1 MGVECPECG
10 SRRVRFSKR
19 RGILE
24 GLASALGYCPV
35 RCRDCGHR
43 FWHGLLFNFRVPYA
57 HCPQCLRQDLSD
69 WAEKYYM
76 PGKFSRMLLYVG
88 ARRHR
93 CSACRV
99 NFVSF
104 FPRKA
109 EYVNPAKLKRLAEL
123 QRSDGGYAEEE
134 QTTQLGERRGAP
146 GNSAG

>member
-24 GLASALGYCPV
+24 SFASAVGYCPV

-43 FWHGLLFNFRVPYA
+43 FWHGLLFNFRLPYA

-76 PGKFSRMLLYVG
+76 PGKFSRMLLHFG
-88 ARRHR
+88 AKAHR

-99 NFVSF
+99 NFISF

-109 EYVNPAKLKRLAEL
+109 EYVNPAKLKRMAEM
-123 QRSDGGYAEEE
+123 QQAGVGRRGESETEEF
-134 QTTQLGERRGAP
+134 GERRGVADH
-146 GNSAG
+146 N

>member
-1 MGVECPECG
+1 M
-10 SRRVRFSKR
+10 
-19 RGILE
+19 
-24 GLASALGYCPV
+24 

-43 FWHGLLFNFRVPYA
+43 FWHGLLFNFRLPYA

-76 PGKFSRMLLYVG
+76 PGKFWRMLLYVG
-88 ARRHR
+88 GKAHR

-109 EYVNPAKLKRLAEL
+109 EYVNPAKLKRMAEM
-123 QRSDGGYAEEE
+123 QQAGVGGRVGGRVGDDTAEF
-134 QTTQLGERRGAP
+134 GERRGVADHQ
-146 GNSAG
+146 